1 MDITLSKI
9 ANFVIEGN
17 AGEIPQL
24 VQTALQDG
32 QDPQEILNQGLI
44 AGMDVVGKR
53 FKEGDMY
60 VPEVIASSKAMHAG
74 LDLLKPLLS
83 KSSGSQSGVV
93 ILGTIKGDVH
103 DIGKSL
109 VSSMLEGAGFE
120 VVDIGVDVAP
130 ERFVEVCLEKKAH
143 IIGISSLLTTTMVH
157 MPAVLNKL
165 EQEGLREQIKVMIGG
180 APVTTEYAQQIGADG
195 YAADAASAVDVA
207 RDLMARRGT
216 R

>member
-157 MPAVLNKL
+157 MPAVLHKL